1 MFIRMKNVYDMSEKI
16 IKLLDGLNNV
26 MFYFTGPRK
35 LSGMDLIQKV
45 PKWTINHV
53 KVGVAI
59 QDMHLDLQAH

>member
-1 MFIRMKNVYDMSEKI
+1 MFIWMKNIYDMSEKI
-16 IKLLDGLNNV
+16 MKLLDV
-26 MFYFTGPRK
+26 MFYFSGPRK

-59 QDMHLDLQAH
+59 QDTHLDLQAH